1 MLNNIIEPY
10 RSCVGHG
17 RTRYWINQNDAPP
30 ARTVAWHKQ
39 ANHDASWQFKSSPG
53 HSLNLYLCLSFI
65 INGVCGTYTYMN
77 KHISIS
83 VSIIYD
89 NDAPGM
95 LNCKRRYGIINGNVS
110 VLTLRVQNTR
120 LPGRLE
126 IQLQNTSRNG
136 AHAMAG
142 TESKMTKE

>member
-1 MLNNIIEPY
+1 
-10 RSCVGHG
+10 
-17 RTRYWINQNDAPP
+17 
-30 ARTVAWHKQ
+30 
-39 ANHDASWQFKSSPG
+39 
-53 HSLNLYLCLSFI
+53 
-65 INGVCGTYTYMN
+65 MN